1 MTNNDHLWMRRALD
15 EAHRAAS
22 LDEVPVGAVLVEGD
36 RLIAAAHNRTV
47 TANDPTAHAEIEAI
61 RSGAM
66 QVGASRLPGTVLY
79 VTLEPC
85 LMCLGAAVHARIAR
99 VVFGASDP
107 KVGAASWW
115 SSVPVG
121 LNGLNHRLE
130 LEGGVLPEESAELLR
145 DFFRRRR

>member
-1 MTNNDHLWMRRALD
+1 MTVSDHVWMRRALD
-15 EAHRAAS
+15 EANRAAS
-22 LDEVPVGAVLVEGD
+22 LDEVPVGAVIVEGD

-61 RSGAM
+61 RAAAV

-107 KVGAASWW
+107 KVGAASLW

-130 LEGGVLPEESAELLR
+130 LEGGVLAEESAELLR
-145 DFFRRRR
+145 EFFRRRR